1 MANYSTPGVFIEE
14 ISTLGS
20 SVASVP
26 TAIPGFAGYTEKA
39 DINGTPWP
47 FTVTGPYPNGT
58 PTPPVRITSMLEF
71 EQIFGG
77 PKKEAFDITLTGTV
91 PSPTNIAVAVT
102 LSKNILYYQVQMFYA
117 NGGGTC
123 YIVSVQKYVNA
134 AAPVALDL
142 KNGID
147 QFEQIDEVTLLSA
160 PESAFLLPVTNGDMK
175 SLYDKMLAQCNK
187 LQDRFAV
194 MDVVHKAGNT
204 IMQDSA
210 DFRNS
215 CVGADNLKYG
225 ASYYPA
231 VNTPI
236 IYAYQN
242 NLVTIQDDR
251 GGPGLGPYEGK
262 TLDVILNG
270 AGLNSNVPP
279 PDKALYNA
287 ILAELSKY
295 RVPLSPSGAMLG
307 VYARVDAGRG
317 VWKAPANVGLTMAN
331 DPTIMITDAEQENLN
346 IDPVSGK
353 SINAIRAFT
362 GRGTLAWGARTLAGN
377 DNEWKYIN
385 VRRLFTFVEESV
397 KKATEFVVFEPNTSS
412 TWQRVKSM
420 SEAFLTNLWR
430 DGALAG
436 ATTKDAFFVRVGLG
450 TTMTPDD
457 ILNGKMIVEI
467 GLAASRPAEFII
479 LKFSH
484 KLQES

>member
-26 TAIPGFAGYTEKA
+26 TAIPGFVGYTQKA
-39 DINGTPWP
+39 VINGSNWP
-47 FTVTGPYPNGT
+47 FTGAA
-58 PTPPVRITSMLEF
+58 PTPPTRITSLLEF
-71 EQIFGG
+71 EAAFGG
-77 PKKEAFDITLTGTV
+77 PKNEAFDITLTGTV
-91 PSPTNIAVAVT
+91 PSPTNISIAVT

-123 YIVSVQKYVNA
+123 YIVSAGLYSGTN
-134 AAPVALDL
+134 PVAAEL
-142 KNGID
+142 KNGMD
-147 QFEQIDEVTLLSA
+147 LMEQIDEVTLLCA
-160 PESAFLLPVTNGDMK
+160 PESVFLLPVSNGEMK

-194 MDVVHKAGNT
+194 MDVVHKTGNT
-204 IMQDSA
+204 IMQDAS

-225 ASYYPA
+225 ASYYPP

-236 IYAYQN
+236 IYEYQN
-242 NLVTIQDDR
+242 GLVTIQDDR
-251 GGPGLGPYEGK
+251 GGAGTGPYEGK
-262 TLDVILNG
+262 TLEVILNG

-317 VWKAPANVGLTMAN
+317 VWKAPANVGLAMAN
-331 DPTIMITDAEQENLN
+331 EPAIMITDAEQENLN

-353 SINAIRAFT
+353 SINAIRQFT

-377 DNEWKYIN
+377 DNEWRYVN
-385 VRRLFTFVEESV
+385 VRRLFTFVEESI
-397 KKATEFVVFEPNTSS
+397 KKATEFVVFEPNTAS

-420 SEAFLTNLWR
+420 SEAFLTNIWR
-430 DGALAG
+430 DGGLAG